1 MPGSRRSSLRAGVRY
16 LRWLPAALA
25 LTALPFLFGFLCIP
39 TLPSMPA
46 GGGSP
51 VTTFNPTVGVSLAT
65 NSVGS
70 PSNITFSLDIP
81 QDDVLPAGVFI
92 DVPAGWGV
100 SADTAVSN
108 GSLVGNNSGYF
119 TTDLT
124 GDPTCGGGGADLDID
139 LIEATTNTTYTVSG
153 GDQDGN
159 GHPEVVEDE
168 NQNGLPDGVDLYPS
182 FLNTLA
188 PGTHKARYFG
198 YDVAGGISDLFV
210 NVLVDQIAGG
220 AHRLTII
227 VGDPASTPIFGTNNI
242 CSPWDFTLTLFG
254 TSVDNP
260 DTIPVEGGQNVYV
273 NPSSSG
279 TYTFQAILASE
290 LDADNDG
297 LSNGLDNCSTTANAN
312 QTDSEPMPT
321 PQPPGDGIGDACDP
335 TPSVDTNSG
344 DHDDDGFPNGFDNCP
359 TVANASQADGDL
371 DDLGDAC
378 DPNISSPDG
387 AYHVRYCSDPVGIGM
402 SDPGSASCSST
413 PPVGGIAEP
422 PPSEGEAAV
431 NEPHSL
437 TDSTGVLIAAAVSIA
452 FLLAAGTW
460 YGSRRLRAR

>member
-1 MPGSRRSSLRAGVRY
+1 
-16 LRWLPAALA
+16 
-25 LTALPFLFGFLCIP
+25 
-39 TLPSMPA
+39 
-46 GGGSP
+46 
-51 VTTFNPTVGVSLAT
+51 
-65 NSVGS
+65 
-70 PSNITFSLDIP
+70 
-81 QDDVLPAGVFI
+81 VLPAGVFV
-92 DVPAGWGV
+92 DVPAGWSV
-100 SADTAVSN
+100 SADAAVSN
-108 GSLVGNNSGYF
+108 GSLVGANDGHF

-124 GDPTCGGGGADLDID
+124 GDPACGSGGADLDID

-168 NQNGLPDGVDLYPS
+168 NQNGLPDGVDLYPA

-242 CSPWDFTLTLFG
+242 CSPWNFTLILFG

-260 DTIPVEGGQNVYV
+260 DTTSVEGGQNVYV

-297 LSNGLDNCSTTANAN
+297 LSNGLDNCSTTANAT
-312 QTDSEPMPT
+312 QTDT
-321 PQPPGDGIGDACDP
+321 DADGIGDACDP

-344 DHDDDGFPNGFDNCP
+344 DHDSDDFPNGFDNCP
-359 TVANASQADGDL
+359 TAANASQADSDL

-378 DPNISSPDG
+378 DPNISSPNG
-387 AYHVRYCSDPVGIGM
+387 AYHVRYCSDPVGIGRQ
-402 SDPGSASCSST
+402 DPGSASCSST
-413 PPVGGIAEP
+413 PPPTPTPPPPVGGIAEH
-422 PPSEGEAAV
+422 PPSEGEPAV
-431 NEPHSL
+431 NERHSL
-437 TDSTGVLIAAAVSIA
+437 ADSTIVLIGAAAGIA
-452 FLLAAGTW
+452 FLVAAGTW
-460 YGSRRLRAR
+460 RVSRRWQS